1 MTESLIHFK
10 ILSLYMKHPF
20 LKSTFSTISTKE
32 LLTQLLHFLNLYH
45 HAKIQANSSI
55 RSRDI
60 VDVKILSIRP
70 IIFISPFISS
80 EFLSTCEKSH

>member
-1 MTESLIHFK
+1 
-10 ILSLYMKHPF
+10 MKHPF
-20 LKSTFSTISTKE
+20 LKSTFSTISTIE

-70 IIFISPFISS
+70 IIFISPFILS